1 MKRDAIQDVAR
12 IVVEPNWLNKT
23 LFLGDNLHMMRW
35 MNSGPMDLIHLDLPF
50 NRNRK
55 YLVIIGHEEKME
67 GFIGLARNR
76 RRLRRARTAAPKHS
90 PLFIPRNHGGT
101 GNPRRAD
108 VFLLADDVVS
118 VDRNETTFEGN
129 RIHLFALRS
138 NSIALL
144 EDSHGRHLRMEKL
157 SE

>member
-50 NRNRK
+50 NRK

-67 GFIGLARNR
+67 GFI
-76 RRLRRARTAAPKHS
+76 
-90 PLFIPRNHGGT
+90 
-101 GNPRRAD
+101 D
-108 VFLLADDVVS
+108 V
-118 VDRNETTFEGN
+118 
-129 RIHLFALRS
+129 
-138 NSIALL
+138 
-144 EDSHGRHLRMEKL
+144 
-157 SE
+157 